1 MYTWEKSAGNILLKE
16 IRISQLPEYVPT
28 HNQKDNENLVENF
41 SKTSL
46 QNYLDA
52 AIFCFTVSEY
62 IILFNLY
69 K

>member
-46 QNYLDA
+46 QNYRDA
-52 AIFCFTVSEY
+52 AIFCF
-62 IILFNLY
+62 